1 MASVNFT
8 KLIHSMDSFFLRSLQ
23 FNISDAIFR
32 DIIFDCNP
40 NLIYF
45 TNHRSR
51 LQAKSKNNWRYEH
64 ILSNYTICTFYFVL
78 YV

>member
-8 KLIHSMDSFFLRSLQ
+8 KLVHSMDSFFLRSLQ
-23 FNISDAIFR
+23 FNISDTTFRAAIFY
-32 DIIFDCNP
+32 CNP

-51 LQAKSKNNWRYEH
+51 LPAKCKNNRRYEH
-64 ILSNYTICTFYFVL
+64 ILSNYTISTFYFVL